1 MEAFITALVERIP
14 NEDTFLGIRGK
25 FSLVGA
31 EAMDKSYTSIQRG
44 TSGIRRVVGY
54 DSFR

>member
-14 NEDTFLGIRGK
+14 NEDTFLGMRGK

-31 EAMDKSYTSIQRG
+31 EAIDKNCTSKNTERDIRYKASG
-44 TSGIRRVVGY
+44 GGGIR
-54 DSFR
+54 